1 MSIARPFA
9 FTEALAMPELAF
21 SRRAAMR
28 GLGAAG
34 LLAALTG
41 CGVPAAFVPEYRR
54 EGQDRSARD
63 RSVSFSNWPL
73 YIDTDDEDENR
84 RPTLDAFSEKTGIDV
99 RYTEEI
105 NDNDEFFGKVSPS
118 LMNHQETGHDLVV
131 VSDWMA
137 ARFVHLGWA
146 QTMDRS
152 AQPNVAKRLDPQL
165 RSPAFDEGRLHTVPW
180 QSGITGIAYNR
191 KALGREI
198 KSVKDLWQPDL
209 AGKVTLFSGLD
220 ESFSLL
226 MQGNGVD
233 VTRWTESD
241 FHRMCDQVESMVK
254 KRHIRRFTGNDY
266 TSDLSKG
273 DVLACQAYS
282 GDVIQLQ
289 ADNPDIEFV
298 VPEEGAELWAESM
311 LIPNLARHKANAE
324 ALIDFYYDPE
334 VAAKLAAAVNY
345 VCPVPAA
352 REVLA
357 ASEDKETAELAENP
371 LIFPD
376 DEMRKRLV
384 LARDISSA
392 ERAPLAKR
400 WNAIVGL

>member
-1 MSIARPFA
+1 
-9 FTEALAMPELAF
+9 MPELPF
-21 SRRAAMR
+21 SRRAVLR

-34 LLAALTG
+34 LVAGLAG
-41 CGVPAAFVPEYRR
+41 CGVPAAYVPEDRR
-54 EGQDRSARD
+54 EGPDHSGRD
-63 RSVSFSNWPL
+63 QSVAFSNWPL
-73 YIDTDDEDENR
+73 YIDTDEEDESR
-84 RPTLDAFSEKTGIDV
+84 RPTLAAFTERTGIAV

-105 NDNDEFFGKVSPS
+105 NDNDEFFGKVSPA

-146 QTMDRS
+146 QKMDRS
-152 AQPNVAKRLDPQL
+152 AQSNVSTHLDPQL
-165 RSPAFDEGRLHTVPW
+165 ASPAFDEGRLHTVPW

-198 KSVKDLWQPDL
+198 KSVNDLWHPDL

-220 ESFSLL
+220 ESFALL
-226 MQGNGVD
+226 MQGDGVD

-241 FHRMCDQVESMVK
+241 FHRMCDRVESMVK
-254 KRHIRRFTGNDY
+254 KKHVRRFTGNDY

-282 GDVIQLQ
+282 GDAIQLQ

-298 VPEEGAELWAESM
+298 VPEEGAELWAES
-311 LIPNLARHKANAE
+311 LLVPNLARHKANAE

-334 VAAKLAAAVNY
+334 VAAELAASVNY

-357 ASEDKETAELAENP
+357 AAEDKETAELAENP

-376 DEMRKRLV
+376 EDMRRRLV
-384 LARDISSA
+384 VARDISSA
-392 ERAPLAKR
+392 ERRTLARR

>member
-1 MSIARPFA
+1 
-9 FTEALAMPELAF
+9 MPELAF
-21 SRRAAMR
+21 SRRTVLG

-34 LLAALTG
+34 LSAALTG
-41 CGVPAAFVPEYRR
+41 CGVPAAYIPEDRR
-54 EGQDRSARD
+54 GGPDRSGAD
-63 RSVSFSNWPL
+63 KSVAFANWPL
-73 YIDTDDEDENR
+73 YIDTDEEDETK
-84 RPTLDAFSEKTGIDV
+84 RPTLAAFSERTGISV
-99 RYTEEI
+99 RYSEEI
-105 NDNDEFFGKVSPS
+105 NDNDEFFGKVSPA
-118 LMNHQETGHDLVV
+118 LMNRQETGHDLVV

-146 QTMDRS
+146 QKMDRS
-152 AQPNVAKRLDPQL
+152 AQANVTGHLDPQL

-198 KSVKDLWQPDL
+198 KSTKDLWHPDL

-220 ESFSLL
+220 ESFALL

-241 FHRMCDQVESMVK
+241 FHRMCDQVEALVK
-254 KRHIRRFTGNDY
+254 KKHIRRFTGNDY

-282 GDVIQLQ
+282 GDAIQLQ

-298 VPEEGAELWAESM
+298 VPEEGAELWAESL

-324 ALIDFYYDPE
+324 ALIDHYYDPE
-334 VAAKLAAAVNY
+334 VAAELAASVNY

-357 ASEDKETAELAENP
+357 GSDDEETAGLAENP

-376 DEMRKRLV
+376 GDMRKRLAV
-384 LARDISSA
+384 ARDISAA
-392 ERAPLAKR
+392 ERRPFAKR
-400 WNAIVGL
+400 WNGIVGL

>member
-1 MSIARPFA
+1 
-9 FTEALAMPELAF
+9 MPELAF
-21 SRRAAMR
+21 SRRAALR
-28 GLGAAG
+28 GLGATG
-34 LLAALTG
+34 LLAALAG
-41 CGVPAAFVPEYRR
+41 CGVPAAYVPEDRR
-54 EGQDRSARD
+54 EGADRSGSD
-63 RSVSFSNWPL
+63 RSVVFSNWPL
-73 YIDTDDEDENR
+73 YIDTGEEDEES
-84 RPTLDAFSEKTGIDV
+84 RPTLDAFSERTGIEV
-99 RYTEEI
+99 SYTEEI
-105 NDNDEFFGKVSPS
+105 NDNDEFFGKISPA
-118 LMNHQETGHDLVV
+118 LMNRQETGHDLVV

-146 QTMDRS
+146 QKMDRS
-152 AQPNVAKRLDPQL
+152 AQSNVARYLDPQL
-165 RSPAFDEGRLHTVPW
+165 SSPAFDEGRLHTVPW

-198 KSVKDLWQPDL
+198 KSVADLWRPEL

-241 FHRMCDQVESMVK
+241 FHRMCDQVEDLV
-254 KRHIRRFTGNDY
+254 RRGHVRRFTGNDY

-282 GDVIQLQ
+282 GDAIQLR

-298 VPEEGAELWAESM
+298 VPEEGAELWAES
-311 LIPNLARHKANAE
+311 LLVPNLARHKANAE
-324 ALIDFYYDPE
+324 ALIDHYYAPE
-334 VAAKLAAAVNY
+334 VAAALAASVNY

-357 ASEDKETAELAENP
+357 ASDDRETAELAENP
-371 LIFPD
+371 LVFPD
-376 DEMRKRLV
+376 DAMRQRLAV
-384 LARDISSA
+384 ARDISSA
-392 ERAPLAKR
+392 ERRSLARR

>member
-1 MSIARPFA
+1 
-9 FTEALAMPELAF
+9 MPQLAF
-21 SRRAAMR
+21 SRRSAIR

-41 CGVPAAFVPEYRR
+41 CGVPAAYVPEGRR
-54 EGQDRSARD
+54 EGPDRSERD
-63 RSVSFSNWPL
+63 QSVAFSNWPL

-84 RPTLDAFSEKTGIDV
+84 RPTLDAFTEKTGIEI
-99 RYTEEI
+99 RYTEDI
-105 NDNDEFFGKVSPS
+105 NDNDEFFGKVSPA
-118 LMNHQETGHDLVV
+118 LMSHQETGRDLVV

-137 ARFVHLGWA
+137 ARFVRLGWA
-146 QTMDRS
+146 QKMNRS
-152 AQPNVAKRLDPQL
+152 AQSNVARYLDPQL

-198 KSVKDLWQPDL
+198 RSVRDLWHPDL
-209 AGKVTLFSGLD
+209 AGKVTLLSGLD
-220 ESFSLL
+220 ESFALL

-233 VTRWTESD
+233 VTRWTESE

-254 KRHIRRFTGNDY
+254 KKHIRRFTGNDY

-282 GDVIQLQ
+282 GDAIQLQ

-298 VPEEGAELWAESM
+298 VPDEGAELWAES
-311 LIPNLARHKANAE
+311 LLVPNLARHKANAE
-324 ALIDFYYDPE
+324 ALIDHYYAPE
-334 VAAKLAAAVNY
+334 VAAELAASVNY

-357 ASEDKETAELAENP
+357 GSGDKETAALAENP

-384 LARDISSA
+384 VARDITSA
-392 ERAPLAKR
+392 ERASLAKR
-400 WNAIVGL
+400 WNSIVGL

>member
-1 MSIARPFA
+1 
-9 FTEALAMPELAF
+9 MPELPF
-21 SRRAAMR
+21 SRRAALR

-34 LLAALTG
+34 LLAALAG
-41 CGVPAAFVPEYRR
+41 CGVPAAYVPEGRR
-54 EGQDRSARD
+54 QGQDLSERERTLA
-63 RSVSFSNWPL
+63 FSNWPM
-73 YIDTDDEDENR
+73 YIDTDDQDEEK
-84 RPTLDAFSEKTGIDV
+84 RPTLDAFSEKTGIEV

-118 LMNHQETGHDLVV
+118 LMNHQATGHDLVV

-146 QTMDRS
+146 QTMDRA
-152 AQPNVAKRLDPQL
+152 AQANVAKHLDPQL
-165 RSPAFDEGRLHTVPW
+165 RSPAFDPGRLHTVPW

-198 KSVKDLWQPDL
+198 KSVQDLWHPDL

-220 ESFSLL
+220 ESFALL
-226 MQGNGVD
+226 MQGNGTD
-233 VTRWTESD
+233 TTRWTESD
-241 FHRMCDQVESMVK
+241 FHRMCDQVESMVRK
-254 KRHIRRFTGNDY
+254 KHIRRFTGNDY
-266 TSDLSKG
+266 TSDLGKG

-282 GDVIQLQ
+282 GDAIQLK

-311 LIPNLARHKANAE
+311 LVPNLARHKANAE
-324 ALIDFYYDPE
+324 ALVDYYYDPA
-334 VAAKLAAAVNY
+334 VAAELAAAVNY

-357 ASEDKETAELAENP
+357 GSPDRKTAELAENP

-376 DEMRKRLV
+376 DDMRRRLV
-384 LARDISSA
+384 VARDISSS
-392 ERAPLAKR
+392 ERRSFAPR
-400 WNAIVGL
+400 WNSIVGL

>member
-1 MSIARPFA
+1 
-9 FTEALAMPELAF
+9 MPQLAF
-21 SRRAAMR
+21 SRRAALA

-34 LLAALTG
+34 LSAALAG
-41 CGVPAAFVPEYRR
+41 CGVPPAYVPE
-54 EGQDRSARD
+54 EGRVGADLSERD
-63 RSVSFSNWPL
+63 RSVAFSNWPL
-73 YIDTDDEDENR
+73 YIDTDEEDEES
-84 RPTLDAFSEKTGIDV
+84 RPTLEAFSERTGIEV
-99 RYTEEI
+99 RYSEEI
-105 NDNDEFFGKVSPS
+105 NDNDEFFGKVSPA
-118 LMNHQETGHDLVV
+118 LMNRQETGHDLVV

-146 QTMDRS
+146 QKMDRS
-152 AQPNVAKRLDPQL
+152 AQPNVTRHLDPQL

-198 KSVKDLWQPDL
+198 KSVQDLWHPDL

-220 ESFSLL
+220 ESFGLL

-241 FHRMCDQVESMVK
+241 FHRMCDQVESLVK

-282 GDVIQLQ
+282 GDAIQLQ

-298 VPEEGAELWAESM
+298 VPEEGGELWAES
-311 LIPNLARHKANAE
+311 LLVPNLARHKANAE
-324 ALIDFYYDPE
+324 VLVDHYYDPQ
-334 VAAKLAAAVNY
+334 VAAQLAASVNY

-357 ASEDKETAELAENP
+357 RSDDKETAELAENP
-371 LIFPD
+371 LVFPD
-376 DEMRKRLV
+376 DDMRRRLAV
-384 LARDISSA
+384 ARDISSA
-392 ERAPLAKR
+392 ERRSLARR